1 VRQSEA
7 FDWDPVSGQ
16 QDKHR
21 AADPLLAAAALR
33 KTALNRPRIHHR
45 CDGEPDTNVIF
56 WSAT

>member
-1 VRQSEA
+1 MGTPRGGMAGAGNWWRRGAEA
-7 FDWDPVSGQ
+7 YCRGPG
-16 QDKHR
+16 
-21 AADPLLAAAALR
+21 